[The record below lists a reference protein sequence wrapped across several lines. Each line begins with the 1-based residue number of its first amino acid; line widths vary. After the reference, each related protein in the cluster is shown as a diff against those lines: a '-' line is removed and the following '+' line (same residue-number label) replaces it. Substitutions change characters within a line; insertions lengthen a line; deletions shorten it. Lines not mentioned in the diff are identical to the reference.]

1 MAKVIQISNDG
12 GSTYNALPGSEGSF
26 NAESEPVDDTILGQ
40 TYGSTDI
47 GMVGWGV
54 SANAIFKGF
63 SGYKAEIKK
72 HGTAT
77 AFTTEAMTL
86 VSGKTY
92 AIDDATKEIWDRSE
106 PTMDILDTGGS
117 IAASDILNIDY
128 LFGRVTFIA
137 AFSPT
142 GAVTATGK
150 FFPTVT
156 IARPNTYNL
165 TMTAEAI
172 DESDFISAQANSGHR
187 IFTPGLRTVALE
199 LGGIFDDVEAA
210 AADVIARTE
219 LIIEIDPAGDGSSI
233 ARGFFKMVNTGQGGA
248 VGALEEETINF
259 QLTVPDETTNPA
271 VALPFN
277 WRHTASTLNQS
288 IQDLLVSW
296 LTELNTYDVQ
306 YIPQGTIGQSP
317 LDAKEGNFMVTD
329 ISLSGGLSNMN
340 IFVAELQGTG
350 AFTTV

>member
-210 AADVIARTE
+210 
-219 LIIEIDPAGDGSSI
+219 L
-233 ARGFFKMVNTGQGGA
+233 
-248 VGALEEETINF
+248 
-259 QLTVPDETTNPA
+259 
-271 VALPFN
+271 
-277 WRHTASTLNQS
+277 
-288 IQDLLVSW
+288 
-296 LTELNTYDVQ
+296 
-306 YIPQGTIGQSP
+306 
-317 LDAKEGNFMVTD
+317 
-329 ISLSGGLSNMN
+329 
-340 IFVAELQGTG
+340 
-350 AFTTV
+350 